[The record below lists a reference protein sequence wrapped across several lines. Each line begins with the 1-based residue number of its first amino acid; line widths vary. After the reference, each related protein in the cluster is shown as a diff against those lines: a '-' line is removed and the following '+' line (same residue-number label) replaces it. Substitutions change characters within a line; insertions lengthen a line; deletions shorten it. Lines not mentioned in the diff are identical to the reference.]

1 MTGRERGVFIV
12 VEGGDGAGKTTQL
25 DLLQAWLEERGVPVD
40 RTREPGGTVVGE
52 ELRQLVLEHGRGEID
67 PRTEALIF
75 AASRSA
81 HVTQRIVPALEAG
94 TVVLCDRYIDSSV
107 AYQGVGRELGV
118 EEISTLNEWAT
129 AGLQPDLTLLLD
141 VDADVSRARRSVRDA
156 DGGDRIEASSDDFHT
171 RLRAAFLARAE
182 AEPQRYAVLDAAVD
196 PEALHHSVREHV
208 AALLATSEDAA

>member
-1 MTGRERGVFIV
+1 MFIV

-52 ELRQLVLEHGRGEID
+52 ELRQLVLEHDRGEID

-107 AYQGVGRELGV
+107 AYQGVGRELGA

-141 VDADVSRARRSVRDA
+141 VDAEVSRARRSARDA
-156 DGGDRIEASSDDFHT
+156 DGGDRIEASSDDFHS

-208 AALLATSEDAA
+208 VALLATSEDAA